1 MGTAITRDIKAQ
13 RAAIQ
18 EEILSRNIQ
27 CWTFEESNRLE
38 RSARREY
45 FEHSYQHGRRRDP
58 DNCAACALQ
67 AGTGKNWDG
76 PNYAGWLRVYIEAGI
91 RPNAKAALKEIER
104 ARTENPR
111 YFDAILR
118 DIRTYRPRFI
128 YPEGWDDN
136 AKADA
141 GEKF

>member
-1 MGTAITRDIKAQ
+1 MKEIKAL
-13 RAAIQ
+13 RA
-18 EEILSRNIQ
+18 EIRALADAAKEYPHDLARNYSQ
-27 CWTFEESNRLE
+27 T
-38 RSARREY
+38 AQREY
-45 FEHSYQHGRRRDP
+45 FKHSYQHGRRRDP

-67 AGTGKNWDG
+67 MLPE
-76 PNYAGWLRVYIEAGI
+76 PNYAGWLRVYIQAGM
-91 RPNAKAALKEIER
+91 RPNTKAALKEIER

-136 AKADA
+136 AKAEA